1 MKSKNKAARDARTRV
16 LGPLEH
22 EILDVLWSR
31 GRTSG
36 KDIFAD
42 ISGQRQIALTTVLTV
57 LKRLVAKGFVKK
69 VKGKS
74 VYLYGPTYSR
84 DAFAREVSAPVLRDI
99 FDISTSGATATFVD
113 MLATVD
119 PGELDRLS
127 ELIENKKK
135 GMSSDGR

>member
-1 MKSKNKAARDARTRV
+1 MKRQEKVSKERHSSV

-22 EILDVLWSR
+22 EIMDVLWSR

-42 ISGQRQIALTTVLTV
+42 IKGRRRIALTTVLTV

-74 VYLYGPTYSR
+74 VYLYGPTYTK
-84 DAFAREVSAPVLRDI
+84 DDFAREVSAPVLKDI
-99 FDISTSGATATFVD
+99 FSISTSGATATFVD
-113 MLATVD
+113 MLAKAD
-119 PGELDRLS
+119 PGELDRLG
-127 ELIENKKK
+127 ELIESKKK
-135 GMSSDGR
+135 EMRTDGR